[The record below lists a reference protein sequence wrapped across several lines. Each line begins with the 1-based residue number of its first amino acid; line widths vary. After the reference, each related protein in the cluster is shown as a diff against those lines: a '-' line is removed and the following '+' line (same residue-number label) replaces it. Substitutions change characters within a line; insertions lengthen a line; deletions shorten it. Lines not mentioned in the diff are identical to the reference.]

1 MDYNEYRAQ
10 RKTELAKNTP
20 HLNDNWIIQYLY
32 EYLVEVNVHDG
43 EENIA
48 LNFFEHHLRD
58 NQLAF
63 ILLSEFLLNEDY
75 GGSDSQLGAAVILRK
90 MDRSTL
96 KANRELV
103 LMVQK
108 NEVYWKRPCNENDDL
123 KWLND

>member
-10 RKTELAKNTP
+10 RKTELAKNIP
-20 HLNDNWIIQYLY
+20 YLNDKWIIQYLY

-75 GGSDSQLGAAVILRK
+75 DGSDSQLGAAVILRK

-96 KANRELV
+96 KANREFV

>member
-1 MDYNEYRAQ
+1 M
-10 RKTELAKNTP
+10 
-20 HLNDNWIIQYLY
+20 
-32 EYLVEVNVHDG
+32 
-43 EENIA
+43 
-48 LNFFEHHLRD
+48 NFFEHHLRD